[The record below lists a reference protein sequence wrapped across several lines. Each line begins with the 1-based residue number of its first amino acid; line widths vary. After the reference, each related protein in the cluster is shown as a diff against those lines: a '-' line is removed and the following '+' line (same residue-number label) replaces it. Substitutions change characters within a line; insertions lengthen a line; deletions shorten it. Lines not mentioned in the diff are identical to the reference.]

1 MENGFNEQEVKRII
15 MMVEQKVQMKVPQSQ
30 GWMVI
35 APQIFRTAADIDR
48 HFALGDLSQP
58 AMLSFELTLI
68 ETRTMYVG
76 QLHLPT
82 LQTQTQQ
89 AGTDEVTL
97 REVVESFKAARM
109 NDERTRGECLA
120 NMHCA
125 GALTFIDLGAG
136 FRAIASQAE
145 EDKIESRCVA
155 FGMLVPANVWDAM
168 SEAADSAGCAT
179 RTPTG
184 GSTCAPFSLPEKQRY
199 ELPATVFVASA
210 ATRLL
215 SCTSSPV
222 CE

>member
-82 LQTQTQQ
+82 LQTQMQQ
-89 AGTDEVTL
+89 SGTDEAQL
-97 REVVESFKAARM
+97 LEVVNSFNAARIN
-109 NDERTRGECLA
+109 NDRSRTESLA
-120 NMHCA
+120 TMHCA
-125 GALTFIDLGAG
+125 G
-136 FRAIASQAE
+136 
-145 EDKIESRCVA
+145 
-155 FGMLVPANVWDAM
+155 
-168 SEAADSAGCAT
+168 
-179 RTPTG
+179 
-184 GSTCAPFSLPEKQRY
+184 
-199 ELPATVFVASA
+199 
-210 ATRLL
+210 
-215 SCTSSPV
+215 SPV
-222 CE
+222 SQSVAAH